1 MQHLRLLLLYH
12 RCPAQASSPLLDILD
27 DAVPF
32 VRSRHDDGIGPGPAA
47 LRRKGEMRDAG
58 PFTVAPGH
66 RRVQGL
72 AGVEAALQGHLRD
85 MSGSAV
91 SPARP

>member
-1 MQHLRLLLLYH
+1 
-12 RCPAQASSPLLDILD
+12 
-27 DAVPF
+27 
-32 VRSRHDDGIGPGPAA
+32 
-47 LRRKGEMRDAG
+47 MRDAG

-66 RRVQGL
+66 RRVRGL

-85 MSGSAV
+85 TSGSAV